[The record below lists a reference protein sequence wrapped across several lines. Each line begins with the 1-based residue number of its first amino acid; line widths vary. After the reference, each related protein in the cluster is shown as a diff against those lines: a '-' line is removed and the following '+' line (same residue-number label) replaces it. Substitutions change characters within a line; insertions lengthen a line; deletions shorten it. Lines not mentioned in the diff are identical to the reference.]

1 MKDIL
6 SQLCSG
12 TLSPLE
18 EPVEDSRYR
27 DASALCDAAVL
38 ALAERL
44 DPECRRLL
52 EQLSRAHQEALSALE
67 RDAFI
72 QGFRT
77 GGKLAL
83 ALLG

>member
-1 MKDIL
+1 MDHIL
-6 SQLCSG
+6 DLICKG
-12 TLSPLE
+12 ALRPLE
-18 EPVEDSRYR
+18 EPVEDSRYG
-27 DASALCDAAVL
+27 DASALCDAAEL

-44 DPECRRLL
+44 YPECRRLL

>member
-18 EPVEDSRYR
+18 EPVEDSRYG
-27 DASALCDAAVL
+27 DASALCDAAEL
-38 ALAERL
+38 
-44 DPECRRLL
+44 
-52 EQLSRAHQEALSALE
+52 AHQEALSALE